1 MGETQKNKRLRLT
14 SFSRFVYFELQQQ
27 RERERRELRGSE
39 RTRDG
44 EARVGD

>member
-27 RERERRELRGSE
+27 NEREREETPERRELRE
-39 RTRDG
+39 QEMVRH
-44 EARVGD
+44 V